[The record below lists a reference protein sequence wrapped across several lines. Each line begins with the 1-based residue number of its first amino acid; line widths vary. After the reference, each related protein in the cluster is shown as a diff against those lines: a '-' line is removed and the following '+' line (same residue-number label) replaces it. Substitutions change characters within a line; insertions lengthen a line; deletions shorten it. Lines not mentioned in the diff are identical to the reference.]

1 MAAVGHSI
9 TPEAFALAIS
19 DLPLENIYTK
29 AAELQNSITHLLN
42 SNIQMQ
48 PFAEEG
54 DFVCRDAIRE
64 NNEVIKRMEERIG
77 LCRTEVE
84 SRGQVWMGGTSIRA
98 EANEGELLPNGE
110 LLSNG
115 VNGHAQESSVEHSRQ
130 PSGRLNDEELRRQ
143 LEAQLGD
150 DDDEGV
156 HL

>member
-1 MAAVGHSI
+1 MAAAGHSI
-9 TPEAFALAIS
+9 TPEAFALAIT

-54 DFVCRDAIRE
+54 DDVCRDAIRE
-64 NNEVIKRMEERIG
+64 NDEVIKRMEERIG
-77 LCRTEVE
+77 LCKTEVE
-84 SRGQVWMGGTSIRA
+84 SRGQVWMGGTNVSA
-98 EANEGELLPNGE
+98 GGGEGEAIP
-110 LLSNG
+110 NG
-115 VNGHAQESSVEHSRQ
+115 VNGHSQESSVEQPRQ

-143 LEAQLGD
+143 LEAQLDGN
-150 DDDEGV
+150 DDEGV

>member
-9 TPEAFALAIS
+9 TPEAFALAIT

-54 DFVCRDAIRE
+54 DGVCRDAIRE
-64 NNEVIKRMEERIG
+64 NDEVIKRMEERIG

-84 SRGQVWMGGTSIRA
+84 SRGQVWMGGTSIGA
-98 EANEGELLPNGE
+98 AANEGEVIP
-110 LLSNG
+110 NG
-115 VNGHAQESSVEHSRQ
+115 VNGHAQESSVEQPRQ
-130 PSGRLNDEELRRQ
+130 ASGRLNDEELRRQ
-143 LEAQLGD
+143 LEVQLD

>member
-9 TPEAFALAIS
+9 TPEAFALAIK

-54 DFVCRDAIRE
+54 DAVCRDAIRE
-64 NNEVIKRMEERIG
+64 NDEVIKRMEERIG
-77 LCRTEVE
+77 LCRSEVE
-84 SRGQVWMGGTSIRA
+84 SRGQVWMGGHTTNA
-98 EANEGELLPNGE
+98 EGSAGDTVPNGI
-110 LLSNG
+110 
-115 VNGHAQESSVEHSRQ
+115 NGHTQEATVEQPRQ
-130 PSGRLNDEELRRQ
+130 PSRRLDDEELRRQ
-143 LEAQLGD
+143 LEAQLGEEEEEE
-150 DDDEGV
+150 EGV